1 LRAWFGSLTWGEGVM
16 SESWLEI
23 GDEKLDAREVERR
36 VEERLA
42 RREAGTVHARPEFDV
57 GQGRPRADLQAS
69 DARSEI
75 LARWEQDCDLV
86 PAHYE
91 IDWRVP
97 VIGRIHAA
105 VRRVINA
112 EIRRFL
118 FPSLVKQ
125 SHLNRAV
132 LRLLRDL
139 EDENAQLRQELAQL
153 YRAVEDLRRDREP
166 DREDGTCG

>member
-1 LRAWFGSLTWGEGVM
+1 M
-16 SESWLEI
+16 SEPWLEI
-23 GDEKLDAREVERR
+23 ADDKLDAREVERR

-42 RREAGTVHARPEFDV
+42 QRDTGARLACPEFDV
-57 GQGRPRADLQAS
+57 GDGHSCS
-69 DARSEI
+69 DSQLLDERSEI
-75 LARWEQDCDLV
+75 LTRWEQDCDLV

-118 FPSLVKQ
+118 LASLVKQ
-125 SHLNRAV
+125 SHLNRAL
-132 LRLLRDL
+132 LRLVRDL
-139 EDENAQLRQELAQL
+139 DGENARLRHKVDGLQ
-153 YRAVEDLRRDREP
+153 RAVEDLRRGREW
-166 DREDGTCG
+166 DREDDSGV